1 MPRDDRQSDGQA
13 NEWEVPRVE
22 PSVWIHGVQAPDAGW
37 ESIATLE
44 RTLLIKLLLY
54 NRVATLEDGSKVLA
68 HDPQTREGQFWP
80 D

>member
-54 NRVATLEDGSKVLA
+54 NRVGAFKNAAKVFP
-68 HDPQTREGQFWP
+68 HDPKPLEGQARP
-80 D
+80 H